1 MNDGRAFP
9 TSIESLINR
18 ARGLSD
24 EDRRCLAEARA
35 ALDETFHA
43 GAWNAANE
51 IAAQRSRDYR
61 YAWVRI
67 GAAFIPDRLDE
78 LVRTGTADDQAEV
91 ARWQDVAR
99 WARLAIDDALLALAA
114 ADLLRPP
121 DLRELYGPWKAMLE
135 AAHEAEA
142 TRSS

>member
-1 MNDGRAFP
+1 MNDAHALP
-9 TSIESLINR
+9 TSTEALINR
-18 ARGLSD
+18 ARRLSD
-24 EDRRCLAEARA
+24 EDRLCLAEARA

-51 IAAQRSRDYR
+51 IAAQRSRDHR

-78 LVRTGTADDQAEV
+78 LVRTGTADDRAEV
-91 ARWQDVAR
+91 AKWQDVAR
-99 WARLAIDDALLALAA
+99 RARLAIDDALLALAA

-135 AAHEAEA
+135 AAHETAA